1 VGYFLSINA
10 SAVSAEGRI
19 ANILLLLSKKLGKT
33 SRVGPLIDSPLTRD
47 DLAAMS
53 DATTETASRVIS
65 QFQKEGLIQ
74 TGGKWVSI
82 LDPVGLEQITGIAED

>member
-1 VGYFLSINA
+1 MNA
-10 SAVSAEGRI
+10 SVVSVEGRI
-19 ANILLLLSKKLGKT
+19 ANILLLLSKKLGET
-33 SRVGPLIDSPLTRD
+33 SRVGLLIDSCLRRD

-53 DATTETASRVIS
+53 VTTTETASRLIS

-82 LDPVGLEQITGIAED
+82 LDPVSLEQITGSAED

>member
-1 VGYFLSINA
+1 MNA
-10 SAVSAEGRI
+10 SVVSVEGRI
-19 ANILLLLSKKLGKT
+19 ANILLLLSKKLGET
-33 SRVGPLIDSPLTRD
+33 SRVGLLIDSPLRRD

-53 DATTETASRVIS
+53 GTTTETASRLIS

-82 LDPVGLEQITGIAED
+82 LDPVSLEQITGSAED